1 MAQTGRRWRRQIG
14 WIGCSNTA
22 TATGIIGTIG
32 TIGTIGIIGIIG
44 IIGTAGGDID
54 TGPSTS
60 PDAGCIDFASR
71 SASAATFG

>member
-1 MAQTGRRWRRQIG
+1 MAQAGRRWRRQIG
-14 WIGCSNTA
+14 WTGCSNTA

-32 TIGTIGIIGIIG
+32 TVG
-44 IIGTAGGDID
+44 ADID
-54 TGPSTS
+54 TGTSTS